1 MCDQVPPELV
11 VNVDER
17 VLNMVPVSE
26 CSCEKES
33 ATQVPVAA
41 IDVNAKLRASWLSH
55 WTKVCY
61 HLNESMRDQQINAT
75 HEEFSF

>member
-41 IDVNAKLRASWLSH
+41 IDDKCQITCVMAVSLDKSLLSP
-55 WTKVCY
+55 
-61 HLNESMRDQQINAT
+61 Q
-75 HEEFSF
+75 